1 MPIATRIAAGTPAAT
16 CVDTG
21 KGHLMTPEELA
32 AIGADSRT
40 ALAHRDRAIVQAH
53 DAGMSLRAIAEAVG
67 MSHMGVKRII
77 DRQGA

>member
-1 MPIATRIAAGTPAAT
+1 MMCPCDCTPRPL
-16 CVDTG
+16 VDVLNG
-21 KGHLMTPEELA
+21 PDMTPDELA

-40 ALAHRDRAIVQAH
+40 AIAHRDRAIVEAH
-53 DAGMSLRAIAEAVG
+53 DAGMSLRAIADAVG